1 MAVKENGTETAPI
14 IHFPLN
20 RWLPA
25 NKPMRFVKFDSQLPQ
40 IVKANDPTLH
50 EQRQEE
56 LRVKQKGFDYAPIG
70 NVEGMPRS
78 VNIKSVFIF
87 VLRSDHYISFHML
100 IHFSV
105 SPIIISLSF
114 ASVLSLFKTL
124 KLLN

>member
-50 EQRQEE
+50 KQRQEE
-56 LRVKQKGFDYAPIG
+56 LGVKQKGFDYAPIG

-87 VLRSDHYISFHML
+87 VLRSDNYISYISFHML
-100 IHFSV
+100 IYFSE
-105 SPIIISLSF
+105 SPIFRLLLYYCSL
-114 ASVLSLFKTL
+114 KH
-124 KLLN
+124 